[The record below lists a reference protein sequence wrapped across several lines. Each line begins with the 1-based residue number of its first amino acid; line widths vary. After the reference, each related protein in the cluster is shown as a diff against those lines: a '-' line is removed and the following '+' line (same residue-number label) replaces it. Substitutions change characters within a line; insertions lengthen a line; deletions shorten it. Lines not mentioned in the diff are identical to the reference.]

1 MEETLYTYYYSVA
14 DEKGFPISQ
23 SILLTRDQFI
33 EITGGI
39 DPSLPINK

>member
-1 MEETLYTYYYSVA
+1 MNETLYTYFYSVD
-14 DEKGFPISQ
+14 DEDGFPVNRSIS
-23 SILLTRDQFI
+23 LTRDQFI